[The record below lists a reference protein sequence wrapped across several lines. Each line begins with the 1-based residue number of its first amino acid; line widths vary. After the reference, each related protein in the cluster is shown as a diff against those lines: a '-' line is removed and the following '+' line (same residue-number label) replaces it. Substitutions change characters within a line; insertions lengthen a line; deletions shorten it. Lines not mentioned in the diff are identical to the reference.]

1 MHFRPLGKTGLNLS
15 VVSYGAASMGN
26 EYGNAADE
34 SRSIRSLHVALDGG
48 VNFIDTSPYYGRTLA
63 EKVLGRAFKE
73 IPRDRFLLGTKCG
86 RYDVAGFDFSYDRI
100 LRSVDESLQRMG
112 VDHIDIMQCHDIE
125 FDDMQRVVDE
135 ALPAL
140 RKAREQG
147 KIRFIGVTGFP
158 LNIFRYILD
167 RTELDCMLSYCHY
180 SLNNTSL
187 LGLIP
192 YLKAKGVGIMS
203 ASPFSERLLTR
214 QPLPPWHHA
223 PDALKAQCRKAVE
236 FCDAKGVDIAKL
248 AFQFTLQNPDI
259 TTSVPGTANPDNMAA
274 MLRWLHEPVDHELIA
289 EVMRLLE
296 PTKNVLWRVG
306 RQENSVD
313 WDAGL

>member
-1 MHFRPLGKTGLNLS
+1 MQHRELGRTGLKLS
-15 VVSYGAASMGN
+15 VVSYGAASIGN
-26 EYGNAADE
+26 EYGNATDE
-34 SRSIRSLHVALDGG
+34 ARAIRSLHVALDGG

-63 EKVLGRAFKE
+63 EMVLGRAFKE
-73 IPRDRFLLGTKCG
+73 ISRDRFILGTKCG
-86 RYDVAGFDFSYDRI
+86 RYDVAGFDFSYERI

-125 FDDMQRVVDE
+125 FGDMQQVVDE

-180 SLNNTSL
+180 ALNNTSL
-187 LGLIP
+187 QGLIP
-192 YLKAKGVGIMS
+192 YLKGKGVGIMS

-214 QPLPPWHHA
+214 QALPSWHHA
-223 PDALKAQCRKAVE
+223 PESLKAQCRKAVD
-236 FCDAKGVDIAKL
+236 FCDARGVDIAKL
-248 AFQFTLQNPDI
+248 ALQFCLQNPDI
-259 TTSVPGTANPDNMAA
+259 TTTVPGTANPDNMAKQ
-274 MLRWLHEPVDHELIA
+274 LQWIDEPVDHELIA
-289 EVMRLLE
+289 EVRKLLG
-296 PTKNVLWRVG
+296 PTQNVLWPVG
-306 RQENSVD
+306 REENSVD
-313 WDAGL
+313 REAGL

>member
-1 MHFRPLGKTGLNLS
+1 MRYRELGRTGLKLS
-15 VVSYGAASMGN
+15 VISYGAASMGN

-34 SRSIRSLHVALDGG
+34 ARSIRSLHVALDGG
-48 VNFIDTSPYYGRTLA
+48 VNFIDTSPYYGRALS

-73 IPRDRFLLGTKCG
+73 IRRDRFILGTKCG
-86 RYDVAGFDFSYDRI
+86 RYDVAGFDFSHDRI

-125 FDDMQRVVDE
+125 FGDLQQVVDE

-158 LNIFRYILD
+158 LNIFRHILD

-180 SLNNTSL
+180 ALNNTSL

-223 PDALKAQCRKAVE
+223 PDVLKAQCRKAVE
-236 FCDAKGVDIAKL
+236 FCDAKSVDIAKL
-248 AFQFTLQNPDI
+248 AFQFTLQNSDLATI
-259 TTSVPGTANPDNMAA
+259 VPGTANPDNMAKQ
-274 MLRWLHEPVDHELIA
+274 LQWLNEPVDHELIA
-289 EVMRLLE
+289 EVMRVLE
-296 PTKNVLWRVG
+296 PTKNVLWPVG
-306 RQENSVD
+306 RPENSVD
-313 WDAGL
+313 LNAGL

>member
-1 MHFRPLGKTGLNLS
+1 MQHRELGRTGLKLS
-15 VVSYGAASMGN
+15 VVSYGAASIGN
-26 EYGNAADE
+26 EYGNATDE
-34 SRSIRSLHVALDGG
+34 ARAIRSLHVALDGG

-73 IPRDRFLLGTKCG
+73 IPRDRFILGTKCG
-86 RYDVAGFDFSYDRI
+86 RYDVAGFDFSYERT

-125 FDDMQRVVDE
+125 FGDMQQVVDE
-135 ALPAL
+135 ALSAL

-180 SLNNTSL
+180 ALNNTSL
-187 LGLIP
+187 QGMIP
-192 YLKAKGVGIMS
+192 YLKGKGVGIMS

-214 QPLPPWHHA
+214 QALPSWHHS
-223 PDALKAQCRKAVE
+223 PDSLKAQCRKAVE
-236 FCDAKGVDIAKL
+236 FCDARGVDIAKL
-248 AFQFTLQNPDI
+248 ALQFCLQNPDI
-259 TTSVPGTANPDNMAA
+259 TTTVPGTANPDNMAKQLQW
-274 MLRWLHEPVDHELIA
+274 MDEPVDHELIA
-289 EVMRLLE
+289 EVRKLLE
-296 PTKNVLWRVG
+296 PTQNVLWPVG

-313 WDAGL
+313 WEARL